1 MMKSLGCLNKLYRIL
16 LPVALLLSG
25 NAFAQF
31 DNKLFETTLDQKV
44 WKYAGRSFGGDD
56 VYVDAKRARRGAHNS
71 NVVLAAVLV
80 NRMNCSD
87 HDAAQ
92 TREEARGRCMQSFGY
107 ASTIEGK
114 SYWCG
119 DGYKKNEV
127 ATFFTLRFDEYDGK
141 GNMVSDSGQR
151 KDMKPLSIDLIEPDT
166 PSVRAR
172 AWLCRNMDNL
182 QSSSAVSGE
191 GQP

>member
-1 MMKSLGCLNKLYRIL
+1 M
-16 LPVALLLSG
+16 LLSEK
-25 NAFAQF
+25 ALAQF
-31 DNKLFETTLDQKV
+31 DNPLFETALDQKI

-56 VYVDAKRARRGAHNS
+56 VYVDASRARRGAHDP
-71 NVVLAAVLV
+71 NVVLAAVLL
-80 NRMNCSD
+80 NRMNFSD
-87 HDAAQ
+87 RDAAR
-92 TREEARGRCMQSFGY
+92 TREEARGRCMKSFGY

-119 DGYKKNEV
+119 SDSKKNEV

-141 GNMVSDSGQR
+141 GNMVNDSGQR

-172 AWLCRNMDNL
+172 AWLCRNIDNL
-182 QSSSAVSGE
+182 QPSSAVSGE